1 MISHHLPVLQVVIPL
16 MAAPVCVLV
25 HNARVAWAVT
35 TVVSWVVFAVACVLL
50 SQVGEFGVIIY
61 ALGSWAAP
69 WGIEYRVDQTNAF
82 VLLIVSG
89 ASALIAMFARA
100 SVEREIAEDRIYLFY
115 TVWCLNLTGLLG
127 IAITGDAFNLF
138 VFLEI
143 SSLSSYALVSLG
155 GDRRGLLAA
164 FRYLVI
170 GTIGATFILIGI
182 GLLYMMTGSLN
193 MYDISERLGEV
204 SHTRTIRTAFAFFA
218 IGIGIKMAVFPLH
231 TWLPN
236 AYTYAPSA
244 VSAFLAATAT
254 KVGVYMALRLFLTV
268 FGVEFSFKQM
278 GLGAILMPMALAGIV
293 VASSVAILQDNLKR
307 MLAYSSIAQIG
318 YMLLGVSFAS
328 VLGLTGGI
336 VHLFN
341 HALMKAALFMALGCV
356 FYRLGSVML
365 ADFAGLGRRMP
376 WTMAGFVIA
385 GLSLIGV
392 PGTAGFV
399 SKWYL
404 LLAAIE
410 SGRLFVAF
418 LVVATSLLAVMYVWR
433 VVEVAYFQPASE
445 SEVDNPGD
453 APLSMLLPMWVL
465 IGANVYFGLNTEL
478 SVGVAR
484 QAAQSLIGGG

>member
-1 MISHHLPVLQVVIPL
+1 MIAHLPVLQVVIPL
-16 MAAPVCVLV
+16 IAAPVCVLL
-25 HNARVAWAVT
+25 HNARAAWAVT
-35 TVVSWVVFAVACVLL
+35 ALVSWVSFAIACSLL
-50 SQVGEFGVIIY
+50 NQVGETGVIVY

-69 WGIEYRVDQTNAF
+69 WGIEYRVDHINAF
-82 VLLIVSG
+82 VLLIVSA
-89 ASALIAMFARA
+89 ASALIVMFARK
-100 SVEREIAEDRIYLFY
+100 SVEREIARDRIYLFY

-143 SSLSSYALVSLG
+143 SSLSSYALVSLS
-155 GDRRGLLAA
+155 GDKRALLAA

-193 MYDISERLGEV
+193 MYDISSRLDAV

-236 AYTYAPSA
+236 AYSYAPSA

-254 KVGVYMALRLFLTV
+254 KVGVYMALRLFFSV
-268 FGVEFSFKQM
+268 FGFDFSFGEMQ
-278 GLGAILMPMALAGIV
+278 LGRILMPLALTGIV
-293 VASSVAILQDNLKR
+293 VASAIAIWQVNLKR
-307 MLAYSSIAQIG
+307 MLAYSSVAQIG

-328 VLGLTGGI
+328 VLGLTSGI

-341 HALMKAALFMALGCV
+341 HALMKSALFMTLGCV
-356 FYRLGSVML
+356 FYRLGSVTL
-365 ADFAGLGRRMP
+365 ADCAGLGRRMP
-376 WTMAGFVIA
+376 WTMAAFLLA
-385 GLSLIGV
+385 GLSLVGV

-404 LLAAIE
+404 LLAALEQERIV
-410 SGRLFVAF
+410 VAF
-418 LVVATSLLAVMYVWR
+418 LIVASSLLAVVYIWR
-433 VVEVAYFQPASE
+433 VVEVAYFQSTPDTE
-445 SEVDNPGD
+445 PVEE
-453 APLSMLLPMWVL
+453 APLSMLLPIWTLVF
-465 IGANVYFGLNTEL
+465 ANIFFGVNPAI

-484 QAAQSLIGGG
+484 QAAQGLIGSG

>member
-1 MISHHLPVLQVVIPL
+1 MISPHLAVLQVVIPL
-16 MAAPVCVLV
+16 IAAPLCVLV
-25 HNARVAWAVT
+25 HNARAAWALT
-35 TVVSWVVFAVACVLL
+35 ALVSWLAFIMACLLLGQVAESGVVV
-50 SQVGEFGVIIY
+50 Y
-61 ALGSWAAP
+61 ALGNWAAP
-69 WGIEYRVDQTNAF
+69 WGIEYRVDHVNAL

-89 ASALIAMFARA
+89 ASAVVVMYAYK
-100 SVEREIAEDRIYLFY
+100 SVEREIAPDRVYLFY

-127 IAITGDAFNLF
+127 IVITGDAFNLF

-143 SSLSSYALVSLG
+143 SSLSSYALVSLSG
-155 GDRRGLLAA
+155 NRKALLAA

-193 MYDISERLGEV
+193 MYDIAERLSGV
-204 SHTRTIRTAFAFFA
+204 SQTRTIHTAFAFFA
-218 IGIGIKMAVFPLH
+218 VGIGIKMAVFPLH

-254 KVGVYMALRLFLTV
+254 KVGVYIALRLFFSV
-268 FGVEFSFKQM
+268 FGFEFSFEQM
-278 GLGAILMPMALAGIV
+278 KIGSILMPLALAGIV
-293 VASSVAILQDNLKR
+293 VSSLVAIYQQNLKQ

-318 YMLLGVSFAS
+318 YMLLGVSFGS
-328 VLGLTGGI
+328 LLGLTGGI

-365 ADFAGLGRRMP
+365 ADCAGLGRRMP
-376 WTMAGFVIA
+376 WTMAAFVA
-385 GLSLIGV
+385 GGLSLIGV
-392 PGTAGFV
+392 PGSAGFV

-404 LLAAIE
+404 LLAAID
-410 SGRLFVAF
+410 SDRLVVAF
-418 LVVATSLLAVMYVWR
+418 FIVATSLLAVVYVWK
-433 VVEVAYFQPASE
+433 VVEVAYFRPASQDLDGI
-445 SEVDNPGD
+445 SE

-465 IGANVYFGLNTEL
+465 IGANLFFGLKTGL

-484 QAAQSLIGGG
+484 KAAETLIGGG

>member
-1 MISHHLPVLQVVIPL
+1 MIGAHLPVLQVVIPL
-16 MAAPVCVLV
+16 LAAPVCVLV
-25 HNARVAWAVT
+25 HNPRVAWMVT
-35 TVVSWVVFAVACVLL
+35 ALISWIAFLVACGLL
-50 SQVGEFGVIIY
+50 GQVTDSGAISY

-89 ASALIAMFARA
+89 ASALIVMFARA
-100 SVEREIAEDRIYLFY
+100 SVEREVARDRIYLFY
-115 TVWCLNLTGLLG
+115 TVWCLNLAGLLG
-127 IAITGDAFNLF
+127 IVVTGDAFNLF

-155 GDRRGLLAA
+155 NSRRGLLAA

-193 MYDISERLGEV
+193 MYDISVRLEDV
-204 SHTRTIRTAFAFFA
+204 SQTRTIRTAFAFFA

-244 VSAFLAATAT
+244 VSAFLAASAT
-254 KVGVYMALRLFLTV
+254 KVGVYMALRLFFSV
-268 FGVEFSFKQM
+268 FGFEFSFEQM
-278 GLGAILMPMALAGIV
+278 KLGSVLMPLALAGIV
-293 VASSVAILQDNLKR
+293 VASGVAIFQSNLKR

-328 VLGLTGGI
+328 VIGLTGGI

-341 HALMKAALFMALGCV
+341 HALMKAALFMTLGCV
-356 FYRLGSVML
+356 VYRLGSVML

-376 WTMAGFVIA
+376 WTMAAFVVA
-385 GLSLIGV
+385 GSSLIGV

-404 LLAAIE
+404 LLAAVE
-410 SGRLFVAF
+410 DGLWLVAF
-418 LVVATSLLAVMYVWR
+418 LIVATSLLAAVYVWR
-433 VVEVAYFQPASE
+433 VVEVAYFQSVPADTE
-445 SEVDNPGD
+445 PVRE
-453 APLSMLLPMWVL
+453 APLSLLAPLWTL
-465 IGANVYFGLNTEL
+465 ILANLFFGVNTGL

-484 QAAQSLIGGG
+484 QAAESLIGGG